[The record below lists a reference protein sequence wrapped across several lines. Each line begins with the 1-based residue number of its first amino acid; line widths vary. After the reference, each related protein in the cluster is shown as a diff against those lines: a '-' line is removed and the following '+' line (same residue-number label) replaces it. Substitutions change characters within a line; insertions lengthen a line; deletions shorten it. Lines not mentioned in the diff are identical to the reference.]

1 MPNQMIPGGYGQ
13 RFPPP
18 QQQPQQQVFQQQQQ
32 QQAAAPNG
40 MLQPPQ
46 QPTPTSQQQ
55 SPQQQQKAPNQLDA
69 NDIALARRQLMA
81 ANASQANPS
90 DSTDPTSQ
98 AHMQL

>member
-13 RFPPP
+13 RFPGPPP
-18 QQQPQQQVFQQQQQ
+18 QQQPPQQVFQQQQQ
-32 QQAAAPNG
+32 QQATAPNG
-40 MLQPPQ
+40 MLQPPQQ

-55 SPQQQQKAPNQLDA
+55 SPQQQQQKAPNQLDA

-90 DSTDPTSQ
+90 DSTD
-98 AHMQL
+98 MQL